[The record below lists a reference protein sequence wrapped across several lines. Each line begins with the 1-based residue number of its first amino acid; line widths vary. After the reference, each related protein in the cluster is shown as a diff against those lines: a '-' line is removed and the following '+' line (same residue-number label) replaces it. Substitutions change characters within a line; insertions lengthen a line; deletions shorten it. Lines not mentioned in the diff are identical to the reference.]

1 MSDESYSHGGF
12 HTQTF
17 TWCEQSLSYILKNI
31 CTCANA
37 GRRSFEAQILIMND
51 RLAEFE
57 REREEQR
64 EMQKEWV
71 VERASWVQDKAKMEL
86 KIVGL
91 ESKLAE
97 FERDNM
103 RFQIKV

>member
-1 MSDESYSHGGF
+1 
-12 HTQTF
+12 
-17 TWCEQSLSYILKNI
+17 
-31 CTCANA
+31 
-37 GRRSFEAQILIMND
+37 MND